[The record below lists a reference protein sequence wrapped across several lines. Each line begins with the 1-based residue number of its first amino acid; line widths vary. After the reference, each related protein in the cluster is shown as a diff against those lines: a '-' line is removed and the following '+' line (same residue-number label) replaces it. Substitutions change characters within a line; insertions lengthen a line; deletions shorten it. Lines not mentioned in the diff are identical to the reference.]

1 MLSQNSIAIPYLM
14 RLFVCCVSGISRNF
28 LHKRRTTG
36 GKKKV
41 CSLEEEEKV
50 KLLLGMLVT
59 KCGQGAV
66 KDVIPEEHMKLLT
79 NIRKIQERKER
90 KWGAKSEETKSH
102 FSKATKSGQSM

>member
-14 RLFVCCVSGISRNF
+14 RLFVCCVSGISRNS

-36 GKKKV
+36 GKK
-41 CSLEEEEKV
+41 KV